1 MGCLR
6 IVPLHPILSA
16 SLVIIL
22 PFALGL
28 LSAQAQ
34 APSLLNKMR
43 ALDVPGATVPAHH
56 ISSLRIPVAQGL
68 RSEVLHLDQSL
79 VRPRCVT
86 LGISFQVVRVHHDRV
101 SHFTRSRVFSSQ
113 GILETQKA
121 FGQTIFARDGH
132 GRTTPHHG
140 DYSLLFPT
148 LDGRPLVARTREQLY

>member
-6 IVPLHPILSA
+6 IVSLHPTLSA
-16 SLVIIL
+16 SLVIL
-22 PFALGL
+22 LLFALGL

-68 RSEVLHLDQSL
+68 RSEVLQSL
-79 VRPRCVT
+79 VRPRRVT

-101 SHFTRSRVFSSQ
+101 SHSHAPVSFQ
-113 GILETQKA
+113 
-121 FGQTIFARDGH
+121 ARA
-132 GRTTPHHG
+132 
-140 DYSLLFPT
+140 SLRHR
-148 LDGRPLVARTREQLY
+148 RPLDKLSSLGTDTGGPHPTTATIHCSSPRWTEDP